1 MKHIKEYKSIL
12 GKIEEDNNMD
22 TSEIMDS
29 LNNAYEKL
37 EEAITYM
44 MEARSAMKANPATAS
59 IASRMDAY
67 LIPNLKIALSQ
78 DHGYMSRGLSI
89 EEIIEEVREAGEED
103 WEDEEGDED

>member
-22 TSEIMDS
+22 TSGIIDS
-29 LNNAYEKL
+29 LSEAYEKL
-37 EEAITYM
+37 DEAISYL
-44 MEARSAMKANPATAS
+44 MEARSAMRSNPATAS

-78 DHGYMSRGLSI
+78 DHGYVSRGLSI
-89 EEIIEEVREAGEED
+89 EEVMEEVREAGEED

>member
-1 MKHIKEYKSIL
+1 MKHIKEYKAIL

-22 TSEIMDS
+22 TSGIMDS
-29 LNNAYEKL
+29 LNEAHEKL
-37 EEAITYM
+37 EEAISHL
-44 MEARSAMKANPATAS
+44 MEAKSAMRANPATAS

-78 DHGYMSRGLSI
+78 EHGYVSRGLSI
-89 EEIIEEVREAGEED
+89 EEVMEEVREAAEGD